1 MSLNSNSFDTLEPII
16 RKAQFILPNQRIYT
30 LDFDHNIQMQEL
42 KLMIQKAAHIRNRS
56 FRIFSSG
63 NEYTQYNKEIFS
75 ALFPNQKLVIFTL
88 ELNKNEEDYI
98 DNELLLQ
105 MNCPCEAHSDKFL
118 LYYCFTCNKSICCQC
133 FTSGEHKNH
142 LIQDKCFYLLSSKY
156 LVEKIFENW
165 SQKPYEDFKISV
177 DLSDL
182 KNKLNTVMFQELF
195 NMLKK
200 VQEKCNLLIDE
211 YNNINITSLDN
222 IRNSV
227 RDIKLN
233 CIKNLDY
240 LKEDL
245 NVKNIVNNEDVFI
258 KFDQAYK
265 NMGKIENDKFLK
277 NLKDFE
283 ELNKKVSILV
293 ENLVRQVYSLIY
305 KTLNDM
311 LEDSQYENIKKQIN
325 LRFIKPSEQNDINK
339 RISEHKK
346 KRNSLGNI
354 NSINST
360 NFAKAIATSV
370 QNRLN
375 SAQAKEKNAILT
387 NQEMKQINPFLSKK
401 ENMDIDTN
409 NNKSNNNNN
418 LINNNRT
425 QLKINISK
433 DESGNPFSSAQLN
446 RTNLTANLVHKIN
459 ISNSNLFSAVSNKD
473 KTSFNQ
479 MNQNNSSSNNNVSNM
494 NINMDNTSQ
503 ISSMNMMNHT
513 QPQVYTTIETKNVIT
528 PNIVSNITNNN
539 QNLNNI
545 NSGDNNTHT
554 HVHNGIL
561 ISYNIPDNNNSNN
574 NSEIIKYIES
584 TQRMINNNQN
594 NKEKEETTESENEIH
609 TPLDVHKYLNS
620 KYILAPIPQT
630 NSIKVLTSN
639 ISEERTV
646 PLKFPENFGSNI
658 FFLDCAHCNSDFN
671 KCLYVSGGIEY
682 NSEKNRSNALLCIDI
697 SKSDDMKIKK
707 LANMNI
713 ARCGHTMIS
722 DGKYLYAVGGENLNS
737 VERYD
742 IENDVWEILPSMICK
757 RMYPILHINN
767 GYLYAFFG
775 KYSNGEY
782 PCSIERLNLCCADTN
797 IKRGWEMIIFSNPK
811 NLDVNIY
818 GSAVLEVN
826 GMLYFFGGNVNEVST
841 NKIFFYNFERKIIEE
856 EESEVMWKE
865 YFRENKLHPIGERVV
880 QCSDNKYFGVYITIQ
895 QEQE

>member
-42 KLMIQKAAHIRNRS
+42 KLMIQKAARIRNRS

-211 YNNINITSLDN
+211 YNNINISSLDN

-554 HVHNGIL
+554 HVHNGI
-561 ISYNIPDNNNSNN
+561 PDNNNSNN

-658 FFLDCAHCNSDFN
+658 FFLDCAYCNSDFN

-782 PCSIERLNLCCADTN
+782 PCSIERLNLNYADTN